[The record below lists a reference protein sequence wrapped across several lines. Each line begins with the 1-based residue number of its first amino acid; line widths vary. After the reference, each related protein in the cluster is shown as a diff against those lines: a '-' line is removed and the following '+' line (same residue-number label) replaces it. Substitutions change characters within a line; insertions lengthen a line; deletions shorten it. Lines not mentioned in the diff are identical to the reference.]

1 MALPT
6 TTKPSFAATTAH
18 HAMKA
23 TSSLALLR
31 QQLHQRLR
39 PLLHSVHMQ
48 WQRQTPRERLRAR
61 ILLWCLPFLVLGYM
75 AFQQWQLLQQQHQQL
90 RVARHEF
97 TQLQE
102 LLGQPAPSTSVTV
115 QYTQEEL
122 HNALQNSLQT
132 FSTQQAVLSA
142 MPNQPTTWQL
152 RLQQAPASDTLV
164 WLLHTPAALNLSI
177 VATELSRARVEG
189 REQAGVLSGII
200 TLQYNAPTSEG
211 VSQS

>member
-1 MALPT
+1 
-6 TTKPSFAATTAH
+6 
-18 HAMKA
+18 MKA
-23 TSSLALLR
+23 TSSLTLLR

-102 LLGQPAPSTSVTV
+102 LLGQPAPSASVTV

-142 MPNQPTTWQL
+142 MPNQPATWQL
-152 RLQQAPASDTLV
+152 RLQQAPAADTLV
-164 WLLHTPAALNLSI
+164 WLLHTPTALNLSI
-177 VATELSRARVEG
+177 VAAELSRARVEG
-189 REQAGVLSGII
+189 REQAGVLSGLI

>member
-1 MALPT
+1 
-6 TTKPSFAATTAH
+6 
-18 HAMKA
+18 MKA

-177 VATELSRARVEG
+177 VATELSRSRVEG

>member
-1 MALPT
+1 
-6 TTKPSFAATTAH
+6 
-18 HAMKA
+18 MKA

-102 LLGQPAPSTSVTV
+102 LLGQPAPSASVTV

-142 MPNQPTTWQL
+142 MPNQPATWQL

>member
-1 MALPT
+1 
-6 TTKPSFAATTAH
+6 
-18 HAMKA
+18 MKA

>member
-1 MALPT
+1 
-6 TTKPSFAATTAH
+6 
-18 HAMKA
+18 MKA

-102 LLGQPAPSTSVTV
+102 LLGQPAPSASVTV

-132 FSTQQAVLSA
+132 FSAQQAVLSA
-142 MPNQPTTWQL
+142 MPNQPATWQL
-152 RLQQAPASDTLV
+152 HLQQAPASDTLV

-177 VATELSRARVEG
+177 VATELSRSRVEG

>member
-1 MALPT
+1 
-6 TTKPSFAATTAH
+6 
-18 HAMKA
+18 MKA
-23 TSSLALLR
+23 TSSLAPLR
-31 QQLHQRLR
+31 QQLHQRLS

-61 ILLWCLPFLVLGYM
+61 ILLWCLPFLLLGYI
-75 AFQQWQLLQQQHQQL
+75 AFQQWQLSQQQTQQL
-90 RVARHEF
+90 RVAQQEF

-102 LLGQPAPSTSVTV
+102 LLGQPNPSTTIAVS
-115 QYTQEEL
+115 YTQEEL

-132 FSTQQAVLSA
+132 FTAEQTVLSA
-142 MPNQPTTWQL
+142 MPNQPAMWQL
-152 RLQQAPASDTLV
+152 RIQQAPASDTLV

-177 VATELSRARVEG
+177 VDAELSRARVEG